1 MFETKPIIQ
10 VTFFQNLI
18 YVQMGISNAQ
28 TVTVLKIDLCVIKN
42 IIANGERT
50 NEIAVNLNMNI
61 KLCFYLK
68 YIVHVLALIVIRDA
82 IDFL

>member
-1 MFETKPIIQ
+1 
-10 VTFFQNLI
+10 
-18 YVQMGISNAQ
+18 MGISNAQ

-68 YIVHVLALIVIRDA
+68 YIVHVLAFIVIRDA